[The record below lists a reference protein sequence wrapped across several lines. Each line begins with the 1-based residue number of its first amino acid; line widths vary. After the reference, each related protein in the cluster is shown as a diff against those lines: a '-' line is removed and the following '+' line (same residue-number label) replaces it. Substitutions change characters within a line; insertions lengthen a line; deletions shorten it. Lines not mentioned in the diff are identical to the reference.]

1 MADEPKPY
9 NPLDYDNLTQN
20 CVRELLTRGP
30 DTLPLAR
37 EFIGSGVYALFRI
50 GDFPLYSSVRSQD
63 ASRPIYVG
71 KAVPAGGRKGIAG
84 GPTARP
90 SKSLYGRLSEH
101 TASIQAATNL
111 RIQDFLCRYLVVE
124 PLWIVMAEGF
134 LIRHY
139 KPLWNVC
146 LEGFGN
152 HDPGKGRHEGEIA
165 WWDALHSGRSWAG
178 WLRQTRTAAQAEE
191 RVRMFLGAPEDQKE
205 QFAELALGTE
215 ETEQ

>member
-1 MADEPKPY
+1 MVDEPKAY

-37 EFIGSGVYALFRI
+37 EFIDSGVYALFYA
-50 GDFPLYSSVRSQD
+50 GNFPLYATVRSPD

-84 GPTARP
+84 RPTSRP
-90 SKSLYGRLSEH
+90 SKSLHGRLSEH
-101 TASIQAATNL
+101 TASIETAANL
-111 RIQDFLCRYLVVE
+111 RIEDFLCRYLVVE

-134 LIRHY
+134 LIRYH

-152 HDPGKGRHEGEIA
+152 HDPGKGRHQGEIA
-165 WWDALHSGRSWAG
+165 WWDALHPGRPWAAR
-178 WLRQTRTAAQAEE
+178 LRQTRTAARAEE
-191 RVRMFLGAPEDQKE
+191 RVRAFLGAPEEQKE
-205 QFAELALGTE
+205 QLAERALDSV
-215 ETEQ
+215 ETGQ